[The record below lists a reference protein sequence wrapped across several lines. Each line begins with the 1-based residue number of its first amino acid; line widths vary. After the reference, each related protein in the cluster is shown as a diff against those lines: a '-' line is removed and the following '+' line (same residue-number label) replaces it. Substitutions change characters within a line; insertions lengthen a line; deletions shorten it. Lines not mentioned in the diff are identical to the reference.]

1 MPRRPP
7 KSSATDPAV
16 DVIAHPLR
24 IEILRHSLEPVSAKE
39 LAAALGEPVTTV
51 SYHSRMLLEA
61 GLLETVRVQRV
72 RGFVKK
78 FNRCSVSAKPE
89 LRRLAD
95 EFGGLADAL

>member
-7 KSSATDPAV
+7 QSSATDPTV

-39 LAAALGEPVTTV
+39 LAASLSEPITTV
-51 SYHSRMLLEA
+51 SYHSRVLLEA
-61 GLLETVRVQRV
+61 GLLETVRVERV

-78 FNRCSVSAKPE
+78 LNRCSESAKPE
-89 LRRLAD
+89 LRRVAD
-95 EFGGLADAL
+95 ELGGLADAL